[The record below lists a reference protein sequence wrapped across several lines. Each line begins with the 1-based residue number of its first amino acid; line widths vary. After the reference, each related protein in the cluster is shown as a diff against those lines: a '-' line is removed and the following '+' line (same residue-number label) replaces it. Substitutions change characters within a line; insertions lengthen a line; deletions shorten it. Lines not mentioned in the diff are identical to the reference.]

1 MMNGVCI
8 TDFKMANKDEFI
20 GDIKSSNAIIQ
31 ALKEI
36 KIRSIS
42 WRAKSKKEQELA
54 LLVMKFLT
62 LGYSNNALDYNILIE
77 KRYILG

>member
-1 MMNGVCI
+1 MNGVCI

-20 GDIKSSNAIIQ
+20 ENIKSSNAIIQ

-36 KIRSIS
+36 EIRSIS
-42 WRAKSKKEQELA
+42 WRAKSKEEQELT

-62 LGYSNNALDYNILIE
+62 LGY
-77 KRYILG
+77 